1 MTQLEW
7 SGWLP
12 LGAGSVVLGGAVLF
26 LFLRRRRAPESAVPV
41 RLLGLLLAAAVSALL
56 AVVVRLTTGPGG
68 VPDRLWALSL
78 VVLLPLA
85 VVLYPDDRPPPGLG
99 WTATAVVGLSGGM
112 ALLYPGTF
120 AGSGLS
126 EIVAYLLVLAA
137 QWWRY
142 EHTSSTGRRALQW
155 LALGSV
161 PGPLLAAIASFVIPY
176 EPLGVLGLVV
186 WIVFVACFCVGL
198 VAPELRDVRAIML
211 SVIVHSITVLLV
223 MSVFATVIALAD
235 TIAGDPVSLA
245 PGALGLIAAAC
256 AIGYAPFA
264 RLFRQVIEL
273 LLFGARSDPIAA
285 ASRIGE
291 RLGHD
296 PVPALRSL
304 RESLTLPYAAL
315 LDESGEPVAV
325 SGQEPE
331 SVVRCSLIAGTD
343 TLGHLVVGLRPGQVS
358 LLRGDEQVVA
368 VLAPALTQLMQARK
382 LRGELQASRAAVV
395 SAIEE
400 ERRRL
405 RRDLHDGTGPR
416 LTGIA
421 YAADAARNIL
431 GRDPDRAA
439 QLLAGVRAEAGEAI
453 VEVRRLVEGLRPPSL
468 DQVGLEQSVRQHA
481 QHLLHSDGRPMAVEV
496 RVPAELP
503 ALTAAVEV
511 TAYRIV
517 VEALTNAS
525 RHSHGHQATVT
536 LSADEPALVVEIHDD
551 GPGDDAWDPGD
562 GMTSMR
568 ERAEMLGGT
577 LTAGPDTTGGR
588 VIARLPLIPSPQMG
602 DAPHTA

>member
-1 MTQLEW
+1 MTRVVW
-7 SGWLP
+7 TGWLP
-12 LGAGSVVLGGAVLF
+12 LGAGLVVLAVGVLVAI
-26 LFLRRRRAPESAVPV
+26 RQRARPDRAVPV
-41 RLLGLLLAAAVSALL
+41 RLLGLLFAAAVSGLL
-56 AVVVRLTTGPGG
+56 AVVARLTTGPGG

-85 VVLYPDDRPPPGLG
+85 LVLYPDDRPPAGLG
-99 WTATAVVGLSGGM
+99 WTAVAVVGLSGGL

-142 EHTSSTGRRALQW
+142 EHTGSTVRRALQW
-155 LALGSV
+155 LALGAV
-161 PGPLLAAIASFVIPY
+161 PGPLLAVIASFALPP
-176 EPLGVLGLVV
+176 EPLAVLGLVV
-186 WIVFVACFCVGL
+186 WVVLVGCLGIGL
-198 VAPELRDVRAIML
+198 VAPGVRDVRAIML
-211 SVIVHSITVLLV
+211 GVSVHSITVLLV
-223 MSVFATVIALAD
+223 VSVFAAVIAL
-235 TIAGDPVSLA
+235 TETVAGGPVTLA
-245 PGALGLIAAAC
+245 PGTLGLIAAAC

-264 RLFRQVIEL
+264 RLFRQIIDL
-273 LLFGARSDPIAA
+273 LLFGARSDPMQA

-291 RLGHD
+291 RLGSD

-304 RESLTLPYAAL
+304 RESLALPYAAL
-315 LDESGEPVAV
+315 LDEAGRPVAV
-325 SGQEPE
+325 SGRRPE
-331 SVVRCSLIAGTD
+331 TVIECGLVAGDD
-343 TLGHLVVGLRPGQVS
+343 TVGCLEIGLRPGQES

-382 LRGELQASRAAVV
+382 LRAELQASRAAVV

-405 RRDLHDGTGPR
+405 RRDLHDGIGPR

-421 YAADAARNIL
+421 YAADAAGNL
-431 GRDPDRAA
+431 LDRDPPRAA
-439 QLLAGVRAEAGEAI
+439 QLVAGVRAEAGEAI

-481 QHLLHSDGRPMAVEV
+481 QRLLHADGQPVIVDV
-496 RVPAELP
+496 RVAAPLP
-503 ALTAAVEV
+503 ALAAAVEV

-517 VEALTNAS
+517 VEALTNAA
-525 RHSHGHQATVT
+525 RHSRGHQVTVT
-536 LSADEPALVVEIHDD
+536 LSLEESAGDPALAVEIRDD
-551 GPGDDAWDPGD
+551 GTGDGPWDPGA
-562 GMTSMR
+562 GLASMR

-577 LTAGPDTTGGR
+577 LTAGPDAAGGT
-588 VIARLPLIPSPQMG
+588 VIARLPL
-602 DAPHTA
+602 TAS